1 MEHNKQKQLES
12 TKKSNSSLKS
22 LKFLNKQSPSTI
34 KDFLLE
40 GKPNPEN
47 MNEVKRMPNFG
58 DDTRNVIVIMDVK
71 FDD

>member
-1 MEHNKQKQLES
+1 M
-12 TKKSNSSLKS
+12 KS